1 MQAQAI
7 FRSSFFALLESY
19 APQLLAGPEA
29 RVPQP
34 KAAQSLGAGQVG
46 IFGVLGQNDWFA
58 DSDYAAIRASVKR
71 ALADPSVR
79 AVDLLIDSPGGS
91 VLGLPETADVIHAA
105 NRVKPVRAFVTGIAA
120 SAAYWLASQASSITL
135 TQSGEVGS
143 VGVLDLHADIS
154 KALENAGVRLTA
166 VTAGEH
172 KTERAPFVPLSDD
185 AKAHMQAGVNAWYA
199 DFLSAIRRGR
209 GARVSANSDYG
220 GGRMLS
226 SHEAVRTGLVDFVSG
241 GAF

>member
-1 MQAQAI
+1 MQPTL
-7 FRSSFFALLESY
+7 RSPYFALLESY

-29 RVPQP
+29 RVSASKP
-34 KAAQSLGAGQVG
+34 KLAAGQIGV
-46 IFGVLGQNDWFA
+46 FGVLGQNDWYA
-58 DSDYAAIRASVKR
+58 DSDYAQIRQDVRR
-71 ALADPSVR
+71 ALADPSVKT
-79 AVDLLIDSPGGS
+79 VDLVIDSPGGS

-135 TQSGEVGS
+135 TPSGEVGS

-154 KALENAGVRLTA
+154 KALENAGVKLTA

-172 KTERAPFVPLSDD
+172 KTERAPFRALSDD
-185 AKAHMQAGVNAWYA
+185 AKAHMQTEVNRWYG

-209 GARVSANSDYG
+209 GARVSAGSNYG

-226 SHEAVRTGLVDFVSG
+226 AKHALREGLIDFIG
-241 GAF
+241 GVL

>member
-1 MQAQAI
+1 MQPV
-7 FRSSFFALLESY
+7 FKSSYFAVLESY
-19 APQLLAGPEA
+19 VSQLLAGPEA

-46 IFGVLGQNDWFA
+46 IFGVLGQNDWFV
-58 DSDYAAIRASVKR
+58 DSDYSAIRASVRR

-79 AVDLLIDSPGGS
+79 TVDLLIDSPGGS
-91 VLGLPETADVIHAA
+91 VLGLPETAEVIHAA
-105 NRVKPVRAFVTGIAA
+105 NRVKPVRAHVVGIAA

-135 TQSGEVGS
+135 TPSGEVGS

-154 KALENAGVRLTA
+154 KALDNAGVKLTA

-172 KTERAPFVPLSDD
+172 KVERAPFTPLSDD
-185 AKAHMQAGVNAWYA
+185 AKAHMQTEVNRWYG

-209 GARVSANSDYG
+209 GARVSSSSNYG
-220 GGRMLS
+220 GGRMLGS
-226 SHEAVRTGLVDFVSG
+226 REALAAGMVDFLG
-241 GAF
+241 GIQ